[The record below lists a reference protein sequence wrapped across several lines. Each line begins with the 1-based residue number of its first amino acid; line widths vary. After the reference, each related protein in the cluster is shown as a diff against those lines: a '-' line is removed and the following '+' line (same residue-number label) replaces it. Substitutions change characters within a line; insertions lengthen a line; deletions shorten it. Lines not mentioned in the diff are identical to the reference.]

1 MFARTL
7 ALLAAGSLA
16 IAPVPALA
24 QQQRA
29 DKTPTANIPTTE
41 EQQGADLL
49 LMLGAVVGAAL
60 LAFLAMQFGG
70 HDTPASP

>member
-1 MFARTL
+1 MFQRTL

-16 IAPVPALA
+16 LAPVPALA
-24 QQQRA
+24 Q
-29 DKTPTANIPTTE
+29 KESSTPTANIPTTE

-49 LMLGAVVGAAL
+49 LILGAVVAAGL
-60 LAFLAMQFGG
+60 LAFLASQLGG

>member
-16 IAPVPALA
+16 IAPVPAFA
-24 QQQRA
+24 QQE

-49 LMLGAVVGAAL
+49 LMLGAVVAAAL
-60 LAFLAMQFGG
+60 IAALAMQFGG

>member
-16 IAPVPALA
+16 IAPVPAFA
-24 QQQRA
+24 QQQE

-60 LAFLAMQFGG
+60 LALLAMQFGG